1 MDLISFPH
9 NHPLPTKFAEFLG
22 CGKPC
27 LSNVGVDDMADVL
40 EGEQV
45 GVALKAFDKAS
56 MVDVLLQLLDLMAD
70 HATSARCT
78 AVAQKYFSLDEG
90 VLRYTSVYEQLA
102 ADQ

>member
-1 MDLISFPH
+1 MDLISFLR
-9 NHPLPTKFAEFLG
+9 NHRPPTKLAEFLG

-27 LSNVGVDDMADVL
+27 LSNVGVGDMTDVL

-56 MVDVLLQLLDLMAD
+56 MAAALQQLLDLAAD
-70 HATSARCT
+70 PAMSARCV
-78 AVAQKYFSLDEG
+78 AAAQKYFSLDEG
-90 VLRYTSVYEQLA
+90 VLRYTSVYKQLA